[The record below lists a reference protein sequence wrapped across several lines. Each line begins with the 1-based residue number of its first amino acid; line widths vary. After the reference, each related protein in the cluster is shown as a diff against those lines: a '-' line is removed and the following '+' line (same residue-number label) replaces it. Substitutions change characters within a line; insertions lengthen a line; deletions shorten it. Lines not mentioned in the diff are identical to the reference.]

1 MSSVAVPAA
10 SSATSPRSPASSPGS
25 SPVGRTPLDT
35 PALDGLWTEAAARCG
50 FRVERGQAAYATTDG
65 AGTIQIGAPDTLDG
79 DDSLAQLILH
89 ELCHALVQGEDS
101 WRLPDW
107 GLDNTSERDAVGEQ
121 ACLRLQAEL
130 ADRHGLRELMAP
142 TTEWQSYYRALPADP
157 LHAPGAGDD
166 EACARARA
174 ALALAERRGL
184 APLLAEALAATAALL
199 RAAGAPAAHPLGFP
213 LGPAGETCGGCAWRY
228 RGGRG
233 PAVDRCRQSVGEVGD
248 GRRVR
253 PEDPACERW
262 EAPVDCL
269 TCGACCREAYHS
281 VAVSMR
287 DPVVWKQP
295 GLIVRDGHRWS
306 LLRAGE
312 RCAAL
317 ESAAGAGAAG
327 GARYH
332 CRIYE
337 DRPRTCRDFE
347 RGGRHCL
354 VARRRVGLSR

>member
-1 MSSVAVPAA
+1 MSSVDVSAA
-10 SSATSPRSPASSPGS
+10 SSAPLPRAS
-25 SPVGRTPLDT
+25 RAPLDA
-35 PALDGLWTEAAARCG
+35 PVLDQLWTAAAARCG

-65 AGTIQIGAPDTLDG
+65 SGTIQIGAPDTLDD

-130 ADRHGLRELMAP
+130 SDRHGLRELMAP
-142 TTEWQSYYRALPADP
+142 TTEWRSYYRALPADP
-157 LHAPGAGDD
+157 LRAAAGADGDG
-166 EACARARA
+166 EACARAQA
-174 ALALAERRGL
+174 GLALAERRGL
-184 APLLAEALAATAALL
+184 APVLDQALAATAKLL
-199 RAAGAPAAHPLGFP
+199 HELGPPAAHPLGFP

-253 PEDPACERW
+253 PEHPACERW

-295 GLIVRDGHRWS
+295 GLIVREGHRFS
-306 LLRAGE
+306 ILRAGE

-317 ESAAGAGAAG
+317 ESEPSAAAG